1 MIKTLFYL
9 MIVLSPLRIGRPIK
23 DSADFVEVNHVYRYS
38 EASKKYE
45 KAFVQIIWWEWRDY
59 LLTKDINGYKK
70 DSGFAVKDYRVVWSS
85 SSRPQKTMDIEPRL
99 FRGKWVCL
107 FYDKTSGK
115 VREVESRW
123 KRETYTDFD
132 VEVRNRLIVPIKE
145 RNKLRKN

>member
-1 MIKTLFYL
+1 
-9 MIVLSPLRIGRPIK
+9 MIVLSPLRIGRPTK

-38 EASKKYE
+38 EGSKKYE
-45 KAFVQIIWWEWRDY
+45 KSFVQIIWWEWRDY
-59 LLTKDINGYKK
+59 LLTEENGEYKR
-70 DSGFAVKDYRVVWSS
+70 DSGFAVKDYRVIWSS

-107 FYDKTSGK
+107 FYDKSSGK

-123 KRETYTDFD
+123 KRETHTDFD